1 MLSFQCFYTIYL
13 VSYIK
18 LTFKLKTE
26 TKCVIL
32 KTWNKFEKPEKKFE
46 IRNGNLV

>member
-1 MLSFQCFYTIYL
+1 MLSFQCRYTIYL

-26 TKCVIL
+26 PKCVIL
-32 KTWNKFEKPEKKFE
+32 KTWNKFEKPEKKIE
-46 IRNGNLV
+46 KTNGNPV